1 VPECLIDLC
10 VNLSVLRV
18 YKCLFTQRTQRQT
31 TKFTKKLETDPL
43 LAIRRCC
50 SHASKDSVQYDT
62 IEGMVKAQSITER
75 AQTFGELRASGYVS
89 RSVKDEMRANLI
101 AKLRGGER
109 LFPGILGYDES
120 VVPQIVNAVLAKHNL
135 ILLGLR
141 GQAKSRLIRQLT
153 GLMDD
158 EIPIIAGSE
167 VNDDPFAPL
176 SAFGRQQIELHG
188 DETKI
193 DWVNRGNRF
202 VEKLATPDV
211 TIADIIGD
219 VDPIK
224 AARGGH
230 LLSDELTIH
239 FGLLPRAN
247 RGIFAINELPDLA
260 GKIQVG
266 LFNIMQEGDVQ
277 IKGYPVRLPLDVML
291 VFSANPEDYT
301 ARGKIITP
309 LKDRIGAEIHTHYP
323 ANVQLSSEITKQEA
337 WTSRPGFES
346 FSLSIP
352 EFISETIEQIAF
364 EARDDQRVDKRSGV
378 SQRFSISALESAVS
392 NAERRALITGESE
405 IVPRISD
412 IYSALPS
419 MTGKMELE
427 YEGEQIGATR
437 LAKDLIKRAS
447 GVIFEGFFLGIDFA
461 PAVQW
466 FDEGNRLLLSDT
478 ASAQECAMLLESV
491 PDLIDLTL
499 VPLDFD
505 RKEKAKMVS
514 ACEFVLE
521 GLYAQNKISRSE
533 DGSYEAVTKAKRDR
547 RGMIYEDLTDLEGYN

>member
-1 VPECLIDLC
+1 MKKP
-10 VNLSVLRV
+10 
-18 YKCLFTQRTQRQT
+18 QT
-31 TKFTKKLETDPL
+31 L
-43 LAIRRCC
+43 
-50 SHASKDSVQYDT
+50 
-62 IEGMVKAQSITER
+62 
-75 AQTFGELRASGYVS
+75 GELKADDYRS

-101 AKLRGGER
+101 RKIRGGER
-109 LFPGILGYDES
+109 LFGGIVGYEET
-120 VVPQIVNAVLAKHNL
+120 VVPQIVNAILAKHNI

-141 GQAKSRLIRQLT
+141 GQAKSRIIRQLT
-153 GLMDD
+153 ELLDE

-167 VNDDPFAPL
+167 INDNPFQPL
-176 SAFGRQQIELHG
+176 SAFGRQQIQLHG

-193 DWVNRGNRF
+193 DWVRRDSRF

-224 AARGGH
+224 AAKGGH

-247 RGIFAINELPDLA
+247 RGIFAMNELPDLA

-309 LKDRIGAEIHTHYP
+309 LKDRIGAEIATHYP
-323 ANVQLSSEITKQEA
+323 KDISLGVEITKQEA
-337 WTSRPGFES
+337 WTEREGFEE
-346 FSLSIP
+346 FNLEIP
-352 EFISETIEQIAF
+352 DFIRETIEQIAF
-364 EARDDQRVDKRSGV
+364 EARDDQRIDKRSGV
-378 SQRFSISALESAVS
+378 SQRFPITAMEAIVS
-392 NAERRALITGESE
+392 NAERRALITDERD

-412 IYSALPS
+412 VYSALPA

-427 YEGEQIGATR
+427 YEGEQIGAQR
-437 LAKDLIKRAS
+437 LAKELIKKAC
-447 GVIFEGFFLGIDFA
+447 GQIYEGFFLGIDFA
-461 PAVQW
+461 PAIRW
-466 FDEGNRLLLSDT
+466 FDEGNKLLLSET
-478 ASAQECAMLLESV
+478 ASAEECVMLLESV
-491 PDLIDLTL
+491 PELIESTL
-499 VPLDFD
+499 VPLEFGRGD
-505 RKEKAKMVS
+505 RAKLVS

-521 GLYAQNKISRSE
+521 GLYAQNKISRNE
-533 DGSYEAVTKAKRDR
+533 EGGFEAVTKTKRDR
-547 RGMIYEDLTDLEGYN
+547 RGLIYDDLTDMEGYN